1 MQKLSVNTINKSTLS
16 QQVLDEFVF
25 LLMNNKL
32 KPGDKLPSEMD
43 MMKDFG
49 ISRPVL
55 RETLSSMETLGIIKR
70 KPKGGTYITDSI
82 GNGPFEAMLA
92 LFINDVS
99 AILEARMTL
108 ELGLVTIAAE
118 KITANQ
124 LNQLKTTID
133 SIKSN
138 KNSNYGH
145 RDKEFHRIIAQS
157 VSNPLVDG
165 MIHSLLISHEKTDN
179 LIQYREPDLTVEH
192 HTKIYEALKER
203 NSVKAFEAMYEHL
216 SYVRNKILSNEALS
230 PNGGHNEK

>member
-1 MQKLSVNTINKSTLS
+1 LQKFSVNTINKSTLS
-16 QQVLDEFVF
+16 QKVLDEFIN
-25 LLMNNKL
+25 LLMNDEL
-32 KPGDKLPSEMD
+32 KPGDKLPSEME
-43 MMKDFG
+43 MMHEFG

-70 KPKGGTYITDSI
+70 KPKGGTYINNSI

-118 KITANQ
+118 KITSEQ
-124 LNQLKTTID
+124 LEQMKYTID
-133 SIKSN
+133 SIELN
-138 KNSNYGH
+138 EDGNYGH

-165 MIHSLLISHEKTDN
+165 MIQSLLISHEKTDN
-179 LIQYREPDLTVEH
+179 LIKHREPDITVRH
-192 HTKIYEALKER
+192 HKAIYNALKEGD
-203 NSVKAFEAMYEHL
+203 SMKAFQTMYTHL
-216 SYVRNKILSNEALS
+216 DFVRNKILSN
-230 PNGGHNEK
+230 NK